1 MAAPQGR
8 DCAARVISEPS
19 RERGDASCNP
29 TSGRGGR
36 CERIVLACG
45 DPAFKGV
52 VTERICAESYYL
64 RKAPEENPM
73 SLSKKGST
81 SRLARLLAAMI
92 AAGSAMTVAIEA
104 KADLTLNA
112 AGVADGFSLSTF
124 YRDPGANYGL
134 IGSVGVGGNTVIAS
148 GYARGQIYKFNDV
161 DGQSFGTALLTVS
174 AGGTP
179 TDIATAAGVAYVGL
193 LGGHYYSINPTTLA
207 LTAVPVSNSIT
218 ATYGLWG
225 NQTNGHLIAGT
236 NQGLVDINPIT
247 GAFTVVGNP
256 GGNIDGVTVS
266 PDGTV
271 AYIETNSNAI
281 FGYSLISPSPSTP
294 VFSRTGLPGGPDGTG
309 IISGGL
315 FNGDI
320 IVNNNDGTVGLIN
333 HVTGVETII
342 ATGGARGDLVAPDPN
357 NGTLFLAASDQTYR
371 LSCGPNCAIGSV
383 PTVPEPETYAL
394 MIAGLAAIGWVGRR
408 RRRQ

>member
-1 MAAPQGR
+1 MRLVTQSRGLVGR
-8 DCAARVISEPS
+8 
-19 RERGDASCNP
+19 
-29 TSGRGGR
+29 
-36 CERIVLACG
+36 L
-45 DPAFKGV
+45 FGV
-52 VTERICAESYYL
+52 AV
-64 RKAPEENPM
+64 
-73 SLSKKGST
+73 
-81 SRLARLLAAMI
+81 
-92 AAGSAMTVAIEA
+92 AAGCALTAIEA

-112 AGVADGFSLSTF
+112 AGIADGFSLSTF
-124 YRDPGANYGL
+124 YRDPAATYGL
-134 IGSVGVGGNTVIAS
+134 VGSVGIGGSTVIGS
-148 GYARGQIYKFNDV
+148 GYARNQIYKFNDV
-161 DGQSFGTALLTVS
+161 DGQSFGTALLTVA

-179 TDIATAAGVAYVGL
+179 TDVATAAGVAYVGL

-207 LTAVPVSNSIT
+207 LTVVPVSNAIT

-236 NQGLVDINPIT
+236 NQGLVDINPLT

-294 VFSRTGLPGGPDGTG
+294 VFSRTGLAGGPDGTG

-315 FNGDI
+315 FDGYI
-320 IVNNNDGTVGLIN
+320 VVNNNDGTVGLIN
-333 HVTGVETII
+333 HVTGVETVI
-342 ATGGARGDLVAPDPN
+342 ASGGTRGDLVAPDTN
-357 NGTLFLAASDQTYR
+357 NGTLFLANADQTYR

-394 MIAGLAAIGWVGRR
+394 MMAGLAAIGWVGRR
-408 RRRQ
+408 RRKQ